1 MATLRPVAD
10 VSAVGW
16 VSTAA
21 SVSEAVNE
29 VSPDDGSYATSPSM
43 AGPTAFAYD
52 FTLAQSVPPGA
63 HDMGVRAR
71 RTGGFGQMRVA
82 LLDGSSTVVGASAW
96 QNAGTSFALMSFE
109 ITTTGAATRG
119 RIEVRATETNSM
131 AVDGVELLVDGQ
143 PVIFTEV

>member
-16 VSTAA
+16 ASTAA

-29 VSPDDGSYATSPSM
+29 ETPDDGSYATSPAM

-52 FTLAQSVPPGA
+52 FTLAESVPTGT

-71 RTGGFGQMRVA
+71 RTGAFGQMRVA
-82 LLDGSSTVVGASAW
+82 LMDGSSTVVGASAW
-96 QNAGTSFALMSFE
+96 QDVGASFALLTFE
-109 ITTTGAATRG
+109 ITTTGAASRG
-119 RIEVRATETNSM
+119 RIEVRATETNSL

-143 PVIFTEV
+143 PVIFSEG